1 MRSSLRICA
10 LKKTLRSAMDAE
22 RFCLW
27 MLKTLCEKAAPKMV
41 SPQSVKNATVL
52 IDNERR

>member
-1 MRSSLRICA
+1 MRSSLKTCA

-27 MLKTLCEKAAPKMV
+27 MPKTLCEKAVPKMV
-41 SPQSVKNATVL
+41 SPQNVKNATVL

>member
-10 LKKTLRSAMDAE
+10 LKKTLRSAMDVE
-22 RFCLW
+22 KFYLW
-27 MLKTLCEKAAPKMV
+27 MLKTLCVKAAPKMD
-41 SPQSVKNATVL
+41 SPQNAKNATVL